1 MAGTAAKASVA
12 SGEITEIRKAFST
25 LSKLVDS
32 VDNDKLSGHAAMLWK
47 EYAMLLGNDGVEGGN
62 VKKLSEAK
70 RVAKLLDEH
79 LASFQARMAISHEHE
94 VHSIAKLN
102 PEFRHQLGRVLAG
115 YLAVHKA
122 LAADQA
128 DLAVQ
133 EAKRALDAV
142 AAVDMRLVSGQNH
155 VDWMKH
161 EAELKSIL
169 SDMVEAKEIEAIR
182 KDFAV
187 LSEQIMATL
196 KRFKASSA
204 ALYQF
209 KCPMAF
215 DNRGA
220 TWLQVGEEAAN
231 PYFGKMMLRCGDV
244 IEVIPGQEQ
253 PGGHEHE

>member
-1 MAGTAAKASVA
+1 
-12 SGEITEIRKAFST
+12 
-25 LSKLVDS
+25 
-32 VDNDKLSGHAAMLWK
+32 
-47 EYAMLLGNDGVEGGN
+47 MLLGNDAVEGSH

-70 RVAKLLDEH
+70 RVAKLLDKH

-94 VHSIAKLN
+94 VHSAAKLN
-102 PEFRHQLGRVLAG
+102 PEFRRQLGKVLEG
-115 YLAVHKA
+115 YLALHKA

-128 DLAVQ
+128 DQAVQ
-133 EAKRALDAV
+133 EAKKALDAV
-142 AAVDMRLVSGQNH
+142 AVVDITLLSGQDHMN
-155 VDWMKH
+155 WMKH
-161 EAELKSIL
+161 EAELKKIL
-169 SDMVEAKEIEAIR
+169 SHVVGAKEIEAIR

-187 LSEQIMATL
+187 LSEQITTTL

-204 ALYQF
+204 TLYRF

-220 TWLQVGEEAAN
+220 TWLQASEETAN

-253 PGGHEHE
+253 PGRHEHG